1 MRRALQTRSSRL
13 GSFTQALALAAV
25 ALTAA
30 LVTPTTSYAQAAK
43 PAVSDAKTLDELLER
58 TRTARARDA
67 KVNADRIARFKAAR
81 DEQAGLLAK
90 AEADKNAAEA
100 ESATLGKEFEANE
113 KALTEL
119 HDSLKIKV
127 GNLGELFGVLRQTA
141 GDFSSVARNSLISAQ
156 YKDRIAKIDELA
168 QTKSMPPMED
178 LEGFWF
184 EMQRE
189 MTETG
194 KITRFKA
201 PVASAGGIESEQ
213 TVTRIGPFVA
223 IAGGNYLEFKP
234 GVNTLAVPPK
244 QPEGDYAKLAKNFGE
259 ASGGYQHMVIDPT
272 RGVILS
278 LLSQRP
284 GLADRIAVG
293 GWEAKLILS
302 VGAIGALAAVFQFFY
317 LNFVGIKVNAQ
328 LRNLKKLSLD
338 NPLGRVLLAFKG
350 DKAPAAGEE
359 AEVVE
364 LRISEAVLKELPP
377 IERFQSLVKLVVAA
391 GPLLGLVGTVLG
403 MIETFQSI
411 TESGSSDPKLM
422 AAGIGKAMIATVLG
436 LGVAIPLL
444 FINSALA
451 SRSKRIIQ
459 ILDEQSTGLLA
470 EMLEARIG
478 AGHGTAPA
486 SAPAAPVGAAP
497 RRGKVPSFLASE
509 KGSDD
514 GAAGEPAGV

>member
-1 MRRALQTRSSRL
+1 MRLSKRFATPLSMVMLWLAASL
-13 GSFTQALALAAV
+13 SIPAPALAQDAA
-25 ALTAA
+25 AA
-30 LVTPTTSYAQAAK
+30 NK
-43 PAVSDAKTLDELLER
+43 PAATDARTLDELLER
-58 TRTARARDA
+58 TRTARARDQ
-67 KVNADRIARFKAAR
+67 KINAARIARFKAAR
-81 DEQAGLLAK
+81 DEQASLMAT
-90 AEADKNAAEA
+90 AQREHANAEA
-100 ESATLGKEFEANE
+100 ESVNLGGQFEANE
-113 KALTEL
+113 KTLTEL
-119 HDSLKIKV
+119 QDSLKIKT

-156 YKDRIAKIDELA
+156 YNTRIAKIDALA

-178 LEGFWF
+178 IEAFWF

-194 KITRFKA
+194 KVTRFKA
-201 PVASAGGIESEQ
+201 SVADAGGIESEQ

-223 IAGGNYLEFKP
+223 VADGNYLEFKP
-234 GVNTLAVPPK
+234 GVNLLASPPK
-244 QPEGDYAKLAKNFGE
+244 QPEGDAAELAENFS
-259 ASGGYQHMVIDPT
+259 AATGGYQRMVVDPT
-272 RGVILS
+272 RGVLLS

-284 GLADRIAVG
+284 GLQERIAVG
-293 GWEAKLILS
+293 GWEAIVILS
-302 VGAIGALAAVFQFFY
+302 VGAIGAAAAIYQFFY
-317 LNFVGIKVNAQ
+317 LSLVGYKVNLQ
-328 LRNLKKLSLD
+328 LAHIQRLTAD
-338 NPLGRVLLAFKG
+338 NPLGRVLLSFKG
-350 DKAPAAGEE
+350 DKAPAAGDE

-364 LRISEAVLKELPP
+364 LRISEAVLRELPP

-470 EMLEARIG
+470 ETLEAR
-478 AGHGTAPA
+478 AGT
-486 SAPAAPVGAAP
+486 ST
-497 RRGKVPSFLASE
+497 RG
-509 KGSDD
+509 
-514 GAAGEPAGV
+514 

>member
-1 MRRALQTRSSRL
+1 MRLHIPLRSALAGAALTLL
-13 GSFTQALALAAV
+13 GSTALSLSLPMAAF
-25 ALTAA
+25 
-30 LVTPTTSYAQAAK
+30 AQEPAAK
-43 PAVSDAKTLDELLER
+43 PADDARTLDQLLEQ
-58 TRTARARDA
+58 TRTARARDN
-67 KVNADRIARFKAAR
+67 KINAARLERFKNAR
-81 DEQAGLLAK
+81 DEQASLLANANSEK
-90 AEADKNAAEA
+90 NQAEAD
-100 ESATLGKEFEANE
+100 SVSLGKEFEANE
-113 KALTEL
+113 KTLTEL
-119 HDSLKIKV
+119 QDSLKIKV

-156 YKDRIAKIDELA
+156 YNDRIAKIDELA

-178 LEGFWF
+178 IERFWF

-194 KITRFKA
+194 KVARFKA
-201 PVASAGGIESEQ
+201 SVADAGGVKSEK

-223 IAGGNYLEFKP
+223 VADGQYLEFKP
-234 GVNTLAVPPK
+234 GVNSLATPPK
-244 QPEGDYAKLAKNFGE
+244 QPAGDYPEMAQNFSKATE
-259 ASGGYQHMVIDPT
+259 GYQRMVVDPT
-272 RGVILS
+272 RGILLG

-284 GLADRIAVG
+284 GLKERIAVG
-293 GWEAKLILS
+293 GWEAVVILGVGLI
-302 VGAIGALAAVFQFFY
+302 GAIAAVYQFFY
-317 LNFVGIKVNAQ
+317 LSIVGFKVKQQ
-328 LRNLKKLSLD
+328 LANIQKLTAN

-350 DKAPAAGEE
+350 DKAPAAGDE

-377 IERFQSLVKLVVAA
+377 IERYQSLIKLVVAA

-436 LGVAIPLL
+436 LGIAIPLL

-470 EMLEARIG
+470 ETLEAR
-478 AGHGTAPA
+478 
-486 SAPAAPVGAAP
+486 AAAQAQMAAGAA
-497 RRGKVPSFLASE
+497 RG
-509 KGSDD
+509 
-514 GAAGEPAGV
+514 

>member
-1 MRRALQTRSSRL
+1 MRLTSYLSAA
-13 GSFTQALALAAV
+13 ALALTACLPLTSTAQDGAPAA
-25 ALTAA
+25 A
-30 LVTPTTSYAQAAK
+30 
-43 PAVSDAKTLDELLER
+43 SDAKTLDQLLEQ
-58 TRTARARDA
+58 TRTARARDN
-67 KVNADRIARFKAAR
+67 KINAARIQRFIAAR
-81 DEQAGLLAK
+81 DEQAALLAK
-90 AEADKNAAEA
+90 AEAEKNQAEA
-100 ESATLGKEFEANE
+100 ESARLGAEFEANE
-113 KALTEL
+113 KTLTEL
-119 HDSLKIKV
+119 QESLKIKV
-127 GNLGELFGVLRQTA
+127 GSLGELFGVLRQTA

-156 YKDRIAKIDELA
+156 YNDRIAKIDQLA

-178 LEGFWF
+178 LELFWF

-194 KITRFKA
+194 KVTRFNA
-201 PVASAGGIESEQ
+201 SVADAGGIKSDK

-223 IAGGNYLEFKP
+223 IADGQYLEFKP
-234 GVNTLAVPPK
+234 GVNSLATPPK
-244 QPEGDYAKLAKNFGE
+244 QPGGDYADMAEDFSE
-259 ASGGYQHMVIDPT
+259 ATTGYQRMVVDPT
-272 RGVILS
+272 RGVLLG

-284 GLADRIAVG
+284 GLADRIKVG
-293 GWEAKLILS
+293 GWEAIVILT
-302 VGAIGALAAVFQFFY
+302 VGFIGAVAAVYQFFY
-317 LNFVGIKVNAQ
+317 LSLVGIAVNRQ
-328 LRNLKKLSLD
+328 LANLKRLRPD

-350 DKAPAAGEE
+350 DQAPTAGEE

-364 LRISEAVLKELPP
+364 LRISEAVLRELPP

-436 LGVAIPLL
+436 LGIAIPLL

-470 EMLEARIG
+470 EMLESRVSKRSQAE
-478 AGHGTAPA
+478 
-486 SAPAAPVGAAP
+486 SP
-497 RRGKVPSFLASE
+497 RV
-509 KGSDD
+509 
-514 GAAGEPAGV
+514 

>member
-1 MRRALQTRSSRL
+1 MRLTSLVSVAT
-13 GSFTQALALAAV
+13 LALSVCLPFNSHAQDAAP
-25 ALTAA
+25 APAA
-30 LVTPTTSYAQAAK
+30 A
-43 PAVSDAKTLDELLER
+43 SDAKTLDQLLEQ
-58 TRTARARDA
+58 TRTARARDN
-67 KVNADRIARFKAAR
+67 KINAVRIQRFIAAR
-81 DEQAGLLAK
+81 DEQAALLAK
-90 AEADKNAAEA
+90 AQAEKNQAEA
-100 ESATLGKEFEANE
+100 ESANLGKEFEANE
-113 KALTEL
+113 KTLTEL
-119 HDSLKIKV
+119 QESLKIKV
-127 GNLGELFGVLRQTA
+127 GSLGELFGVLRQTA

-156 YKDRIAKIDELA
+156 YNDRIAQIDQLA

-178 LEGFWF
+178 LELFWF

-194 KITRFKA
+194 KVARFKA
-201 PVASAGGIESEQ
+201 NVADAGGIKSEK

-223 IAGGNYLEFKP
+223 IADGEYLEFKP
-234 GVNTLAVPPK
+234 GVNSLATPPK
-244 QPEGDYAKLAKNFGE
+244 QPGGDYADLAEDFGE
-259 ASGGYQHMVIDPT
+259 ATAGYQRMVVDPT
-272 RGVILS
+272 RGVLLG

-284 GLADRIAVG
+284 GLADRIRVG
-293 GWEAKLILS
+293 GWEAIVILT
-302 VGAIGALAAVFQFFY
+302 VGFIGAVAALYQFVY
-317 LNFVGIKVNAQ
+317 LNLIDIAVNRQ
-328 LRNLKKLSLD
+328 LLNLKKLKAD

-350 DKAPAAGEE
+350 DKAPTAGEE

-436 LGVAIPLL
+436 LGIAIPLL
-444 FINSALA
+444 FVNAALA

-470 EMLEARIG
+470 ETLEAR
-478 AGHGTAPA
+478 AAEQAKASKA
-486 SAPAAPVGAAP
+486 SAAHG
-497 RRGKVPSFLASE
+497 
-509 KGSDD
+509 
-514 GAAGEPAGV
+514 